1 MHCLEEI
8 DVDLSQ
14 LLYYSYTALKCC
26 HRHNSPS
33 ISNRH
38 LCRHIPDIF
47 LFFGCRYSCTGRSI
61 QSREQRKFL
70 VVYIQQIGNQN
81 STYALAS
88 FIGTHHSAWKNLR
101 RPRFFVIS
109 ALWESYRRAV
119 KVNNRS
125 FFITQINVVASNIQ
139 GTFLFSS
146 HRSIFLPCDFEPYAT
161 TEFPDDNINKC
172 AQCPLVELGPLNSEN
187 RLPFHAMS
195 LRADLHGTTLSHA
208 TTAYDKP
215 TTRFTIVVYVRKNV
229 VAF

>member
-1 MHCLEEI
+1 MHCLEEV

-14 LLYYSYTALKCC
+14 VLYYSYTALKCC

-38 LCRHIPDIF
+38 LCTHIPDIF
-47 LFFGCRYSCTGRSI
+47 LFFGCRYFCTGRSI

-119 KVNNRS
+119 TVNRS
-125 FFITQINVVASNIQ
+125 FFITQINVVAGNIQ
-139 GTFLFSS
+139 GTFLFSF
-146 HRSIFLPCDFEPYAT
+146 HRSIFLPCDFESYAT
-161 TEFPDDNINKC
+161 IEFPDDNINKC
-172 AQCPLVELGPLNSEN
+172 AQCPLVERGPLMKVTQQFCN
-187 RLPFHAMS
+187 L
-195 LRADLHGTTLSHA
+195 L
-208 TTAYDKP
+208 
-215 TTRFTIVVYVRKNV
+215 
-229 VAF
+229 